1 MTGTV
6 SAILLAS
13 FLGSVHCAGMCGAFV
28 CFYTGTAHGTAASA
42 LRAHAL
48 YNVGRLTS
56 YCTLGALAGGVGAG
70 VAALGV
76 RSGMQHAAAAV
87 AGLLMVAWAT
97 NTIMAQRGVR
107 WRRST
112 SHTGHR
118 STARAPEWWTRAM
131 GHLLHAVREQPMAIR
146 AWLTGL
152 VTTLLPCGWLY
163 AFVATAG
170 GAGSVRGG
178 MLVMAAFWLGTVPA
192 LVTVGL
198 GAQRLFAPLRVR
210 LPMLSPAIVLVM
222 GLLTISGR
230 FAPHHAG
237 STPAGAT
244 ASAAPNAHAHGGAH
258 P

>member
-1 MTGTV
+1 
-6 SAILLAS
+6 
-13 FLGSVHCAGMCGAFV
+13 
-28 CFYTGTAHGTAASA
+28 
-42 LRAHAL
+42 
-48 YNVGRLTS
+48 
-56 YCTLGALAGGVGAG
+56 
-70 VAALGV
+70 
-76 RSGMQHAAAAV
+76 
-87 AGLLMVAWAT
+87 
-97 NTIMAQRGVR
+97 
-107 WRRST
+107 
-112 SHTGHR
+112 
-118 STARAPEWWTRAM
+118 
-131 GHLLHAVREQPMAIR
+131 MAIR

-163 AFVATAG
+163 VFVATAG

-192 LVTVGL
+192 LVAVGL

-230 FAPHHAG
+230 FAPHRAG